1 MAPRSKRSINS
12 AIRGP
17 LSALG
22 RSNSRAC
29 RSRFCRTL
37 SSPYSEKL
45 WDMKPTRLRVARSL
59 AFTGRPSRVA
69 LPSLAGIRPVS
80 TFMVVVLPQPLEPRK
95 PKISPR
101 PMAKLTLFTAVKSP
115 KRKVSS
121 WASMAISALP
131 VSRAGITNGCWLC
144 WLSPWK
150 WVKASSSL
158 WLAVAAA
165 SSSLKPAA
173 ISRPRSSIR
182 QCSNCS
188 ASSM

>member
-1 MAPRSKRSINS
+1 MAPRSKRSISS
-12 AIRGP
+12 AMRGA

-22 RSNSRAC
+22 RSKSRAC

-45 WDMKPTRLRVARSL
+45 CDMKPTRLRVARSL
-59 AFTGRPSRVA
+59 ASTGRPNSMA

-115 KRKVSS
+115 KRRVSS
-121 WASMAISALP
+121 WASMAIVVSPSA
-131 VSRAGITNGCWLC
+131 RGGICSGCASC
-144 WLSPWK
+144 ALSP
-150 WVKASSSL
+150 
-158 WLAVAAA
+158 
-165 SSSLKPAA
+165 
-173 ISRPRSSIR
+173 
-182 QCSNCS
+182 
-188 ASSM
+188 